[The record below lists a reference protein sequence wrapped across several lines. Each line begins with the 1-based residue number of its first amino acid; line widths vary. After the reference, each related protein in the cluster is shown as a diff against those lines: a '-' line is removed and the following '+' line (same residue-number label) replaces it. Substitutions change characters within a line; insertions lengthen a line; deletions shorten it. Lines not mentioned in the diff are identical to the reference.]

1 MLNIYEQV
9 DLNKRR
15 SVLIV
20 FLFAVFFTGFIWAL
34 GQLFDTSANIF
45 IPAVIFSLASS
56 LGGYFWGDKI
66 VLNLSGAKPAE
77 RGDYFNF
84 YTAAENLAIATQIPM
99 PKLYIIE
106 SPAMN
111 AFATGRDPKH
121 AVICATTGLL
131 ENLNKSEIEA
141 VIGHEISHIT
151 NYDIRLMTVVAVLVG
166 VISIAAN
173 WALRINRVSGSRNSQ
188 GEKRSVNPVS
198 LVISLLAIILAP
210 IGAKLIQLALS
221 RRREYLAD
229 ASSVKLTKQ
238 PAELI
243 SALKKLTS
251 SQAILATASP
261 ATAHLF
267 IVNPLSGVKKG
278 VAKFATLFSTHP
290 PIEERIAI
298 LEKML

>member
-15 SVLIV
+15 SALIILLLTV
-20 FLFAVFFTGFIWAL
+20 FGAGFIWAI
-34 GQLFDTSANIF
+34 GQLLDSSVNLLL
-45 IPAVIFSLASS
+45 PAIIFSSASS

-77 RGDYFNF
+77 RNEYFNF
-84 YTAAENLAIATQIPM
+84 YTAAENLAIAAQIPT
-99 PKLYIIE
+99 PKLCIIE

-111 AFATGRDPKH
+111 AFATGRDPEH
-121 AVICATTGLL
+121 AVVCATTGLL
-131 ENLNKSEIEA
+131 ESLNKSEIEA

-151 NYDIRLMTVVAVLVG
+151 NYDIRLMTIVAVLVG
-166 VISIAAN
+166 VISLAAN
-173 WALRINRVSGSRNSQ
+173 WALRISRFSGSKDSRGGKKSA
-188 GEKRSVNPVS
+188 NPV
-198 LVISLLAIILAP
+198 LMAISLLAIVLAP

-243 SALKKLTS
+243 SALKKLTAS
-251 SQAILATASP
+251 RAVLATASP
-261 ATAHLF
+261 ATAHLY
-267 IVNPLSGVKKG
+267 IVNPFSGIKNG
-278 VAKFATLFSTHP
+278 FAKFQTLFSTHP
-290 PIEERIAI
+290 PIEERIAT